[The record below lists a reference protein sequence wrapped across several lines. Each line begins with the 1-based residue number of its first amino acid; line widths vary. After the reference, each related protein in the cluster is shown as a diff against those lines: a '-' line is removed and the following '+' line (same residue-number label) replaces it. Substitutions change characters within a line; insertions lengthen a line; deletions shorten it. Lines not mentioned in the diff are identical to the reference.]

1 MSNQD
6 RSKAGGG
13 RRAPKSKAG
22 GARETPKKVE
32 TKAGEAATV
41 APAPTTTEP
50 RPATSADDQDPVT
63 YEAGWDS
70 SAGVETALLNVI
82 VYAWWFFIG
91 GALQML
97 FGGMYLGTPQT
108 TQVDVTPAWY
118 SLIAALVGTFMVI
131 IGFGILRLERWAY
144 WSGWVASA
152 ALLGLSVTEIVRWA
166 TGTPITLE
174 VAFFA
179 MVDVFMAVYAVY
191 LLLMEGTRK
200 SMHFSIFK
208 GSAIS
213 AGLVLCGIA
222 LSTLSLAGTL
232 FVNHINQNIHDA
244 VLLLALLLGGVLLIV
259 MGFMGAKQTRWVW
272 FADLAAAALL
282 AVLSIYVI
290 VDQFGGGSVDV
301 EGLILSVVALL
312 FVAMVVYLLFLDD
325 VRGVVFAAH
334 GKQALFSPTTLIG
347 GLSLAVLAFVAYMLP
362 GELGK
367 LAVSYTVVGLA
378 MGAVVGLLPGADP
391 ANRISAYFA
400 GLFLAF
406 ASYVARGG
414 LLPYT
419 KGSAAIVVPLM
430 LLIITGITAV
440 VRSRAWFV
448 LLLLGAGTMYGLV
461 EPAFTAAPSAYLAT
475 AGLPFVG
482 ILLGFAL
489 GYTVSSLLELELV
502 PYKPSP
508 AAGSSSASE
517 DPAHDSTAT
526 ETRAA

>member
-1 MSNQD
+1 
-6 RSKAGGG
+6 
-13 RRAPKSKAG
+13 
-22 GARETPKKVE
+22 
-32 TKAGEAATV
+32 
-41 APAPTTTEP
+41 
-50 RPATSADDQDPVT
+50 
-63 YEAGWDS
+63 
-70 SAGVETALLNVI
+70 
-82 VYAWWFFIG
+82 
-91 GALQML
+91 
-97 FGGMYLGTPQT
+97 
-108 TQVDVTPAWY
+108 
-118 SLIAALVGTFMVI
+118 
-131 IGFGILRLERWAY
+131 
-144 WSGWVASA
+144 
-152 ALLGLSVTEIVRWA
+152 
-166 TGTPITLE
+166 
-174 VAFFA
+174 
-179 MVDVFMAVYAVY
+179 
-191 LLLMEGTRK
+191 
-200 SMHFSIFK
+200 
-208 GSAIS
+208 
-213 AGLVLCGIA
+213 
-222 LSTLSLAGTL
+222 
-232 FVNHINQNIHDA
+232 
-244 VLLLALLLGGVLLIV
+244 
-259 MGFMGAKQTRWVW
+259 
-272 FADLAAAALL
+272 
-282 AVLSIYVI
+282 
-290 VDQFGGGSVDV
+290 
-301 EGLILSVVALL
+301 
-312 FVAMVVYLLFLDD
+312 
-325 VRGVVFAAH
+325 
-334 GKQALFSPTTLIG
+334 
-347 GLSLAVLAFVAYMLP
+347 
-362 GELGK
+362 
-367 LAVSYTVVGLA
+367 